1 VSLNSVDTT
10 ESENDVAVK
19 LRLKRMGK
27 KKQPTYRI
35 VVADSRSPR
44 DGRFIEAIGTYAPRA
59 EPSLIAVDNAKAVAW
74 LTEGAKPSET
84 VRKILEVSGAWGEFT
99 ANKPAKA
106 RKPARGKAAERAAR
120 PSKQAASKQAAAK
133 KAAEKKAAEKK
144 AAEKKAAE
152 KKAAEKKVAAPTRG
166 EVASEPAT
174 RVDEMPESTADD
186 AETDAPADGGEE

>member
-1 VSLNSVDTT
+1 LVDST

-84 VRKILEVSGAWGEFT
+84 VRKILEVSGAWEEFT

-106 RKPARGKAAERAAR
+106 RKPARGGKAAERAAR
-120 PSKQAASKQAAAK
+120 PAKKAAAK
-133 KAAEKKAAEKK
+133 KAAAKKAAAKK
-144 AAEKKAAE
+144 AAAKE
-152 KKAAEKKVAAPTRG
+152 AAPPTQG
-166 EVASEPAT
+166 EVAFEPAA
-174 RVDEMPESTADD
+174 RVDEVPDSTADE
-186 AETDAPADGGEE
+186 AETAAGADGGEE

>member
-1 VSLNSVDTT
+1 MASLNLVDST

-84 VRKILEVSGAWGEFT
+84 VRKILEVSGAWAEFT
-99 ANKPAKA
+99 ASKPAKE
-106 RKPARGKAAERAAR
+106 RKPARGGKAAERAAR
-120 PSKQAASKQAAAK
+120 PAKKAAAK
-133 KAAEKKAAEKK
+133 KAAT
-144 AAEKKAAE
+144 
-152 KKAAEKKVAAPTRG
+152 PTQG
-166 EVASEPAT
+166 EVTLEPAG
-174 RVDEMPESTADD
+174 RVDEVPDSTADE
-186 AETDAPADGGEE
+186 AGTAAGADVGEE

>member
-1 VSLNSVDTT
+1 MSLNSVDTT

-74 LTEGAKPSET
+74 LIEGAKPSET

-99 ANKPAKA
+99 SNKPAKA

-120 PSKQAASKQAAAK
+120 PAKKAAAK
-133 KAAEKKAAEKK
+133 KTAEKKAAAPK
-144 AAEKKAAE
+144 A
-152 KKAAEKKVAAPTRG
+152 AAPTRG
-166 EVASEPAT
+166 EVASGPAT

-186 AETDAPADGGEE
+186 AETDALADGGEE

>member
-1 VSLNSVDTT
+1 MKDGQVTGVTLLH
-10 ESENDVAVK
+10 
-19 LRLKRMGK
+19 LRFAPVLV
-27 KKQPTYRI
+27 P
-35 VVADSRSPR
+35 
-44 DGRFIEAIGTYAPRA
+44 EA
-59 EPSLIAVDNAKAVAW
+59 AKAVAW

-144 AAEKKAAE
+144 
-152 KKAAEKKVAAPTRG
+152 VAAPTRG